1 MIDVK
6 TAPYAGLVLRVSLGI
21 MFIAHGLLKLLVFTP
36 AGTAGFFEQ
45 LGLPGIL
52 AYLTIVAELGGGVL
66 LIAGILTRWVSLALI
81 APPLGSIVFLHWS
94 KGWLFTNE
102 GGGWEFP
109 AFWVAALVVQALIGN
124 GAYAV
129 QLPASWHR
137 ALRTA

>member
-21 MFIAHGLLKLLVFTP
+21 MFLAHGLLKLLVFTP

-81 APPLGSIVFLHWS
+81 APPLGSIIFLHWS

-129 QLPASWHR
+129 QLPASWNR